1 LLRQLINGRSFSCGG
16 SWAMIYQAQHKMQD
30 EIGPPLS
37 SSEIFDFR
45 FIPGISEGP
54 ISLEI

>member
-1 LLRQLINGRSFSCGG
+1 
-16 SWAMIYQAQHKMQD
+16 MIYQAQHKMQD

-54 ISLEI
+54 TSLKI